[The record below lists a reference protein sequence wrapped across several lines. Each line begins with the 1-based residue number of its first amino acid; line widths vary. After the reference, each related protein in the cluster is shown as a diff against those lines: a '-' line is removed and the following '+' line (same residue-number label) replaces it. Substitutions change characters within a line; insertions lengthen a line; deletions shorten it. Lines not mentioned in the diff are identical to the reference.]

1 MNAGGKKTRKVALW
15 NLYLTQKKLLEAGH
29 ELDFDYSKTL
39 KGTGRNSDVTVSE
52 DMNARVRKFVQE
64 FTEAFKDPDHRYRCI
79 RMVKNTPKP
88 VLKKAEQLMNR
99 PGFLTQEHYKEYIR
113 YR

>member
-1 MNAGGKKTRKVALW
+1 
-15 NLYLTQKKLLEAGH
+15 
-29 ELDFDYSKTL
+29 
-39 KGTGRNSDVTVSE
+39 
-52 DMNARVRKFVQE
+52 MNARVRKFVQE
-64 FTEAFKDPDHRYRCI
+64 FTAAFKDPDHRYRCI

-99 PGFLTQEHYKEYIR
+99 PGFLTQEQYKEYIR